1 MEDLKK
7 INEQKVKELISN
19 PDMLLVK
26 KPFTRKIEFSY
37 GNDEQNV
44 DIGESIQAKLPQ
56 IKFTTISQEQFLRE
70 LDPNGHKVLFD
81 SNVPCIVVKLED
93 GSYTEIQYNKMALP
107 YQQNI
112 KNKQTLHLC
121 GNPMKFTLNEA
132 NPTETQRQQF
142 STILKYWKERNM
154 DGMRYKLV
162 DSQMSTGDGGLLFY
176 FDEKGEIKTR
186 LLSYKDGYVLCP
198 HNDQNGD
205 RILESVYYSDGTN
218 EYIDSYD
225 KENFYRYIKKPVKS
239 QGDKSTWVL
248 EDTAP
253 HGFDEIPLVTKR
265 GDVAWNNGQTIIE
278 TLEIVWNIFAV
289 IMKRHGWG
297 ILYIKGDFSEKVKK
311 IAGSVILNDN
321 NTEGNG
327 DAKYLA
333 APTPEGMENF
343 IKSLKEQIQTACS
356 TTFLLPSDI
365 HVSGDISGI
374 AIKLMQ
380 SADLE
385 IASQNVIEY
394 QNVANK
400 MKRLFIYG
408 LGKELVN
415 KKINPTALTDFAK
428 LEINAEFVVWMPQSE
443 TQIVNML
450 QTLSTING
458 ISLETLVANSP
469 FSAPDEVQKI
479 KKDKE
484 DAAALEMKKN
494 QQIQT
499 QQEPIVNG

>member
-7 INEQKVKELISN
+7 INEQKVLELISD
-19 PDMLLVK
+19 PEKLLVK
-26 KPFTRKIEFSY
+26 KPFTRKIDFAYDTGEVKV
-37 GNDEQNV
+37 NV
-44 DIGESIQAKLPQ
+44 GENVMARLPQ
-56 IKFTTISQEQFLRE
+56 ITYTTVSQEQFLRE
-70 LDPNGHKVLFD
+70 LDPNGHNVLFD
-81 SNVPCIVVKLED
+81 SNVPSIAIKLED
-93 GSYTEIQYNKMALP
+93 GTYTEIVFSKMSLP

-121 GNPMKFTLNEA
+121 GNPMKFILNEV
-132 NPTETQRQQF
+132 NPTDKQREHF

-154 DGMRYKLV
+154 DGMRFKLV

-205 RILESVYYSDGTN
+205 RILESVYYANGDTQ
-218 EYIDSYD
+218 YIDSYS
-225 KENFYRYIKKPVKS
+225 KTMFYRYEKKPAKS
-239 QGDKSTWVL
+239 QGEKSSWILKTQI
-248 EDTAP
+248 E

-297 ILYIKGDFSEKVKK
+297 ILYIKGDFSEKLKK
-311 IAGSVILNDN
+311 VAGSVILNDN

-343 IKSLKEQIQTACS
+343 IKSLKEQIQIACS
-356 TTFLLPSDI
+356 TTFLTPADI
-365 HVSGDISGI
+365 KVSGDISGI
-374 AIKLMQ
+374 AIKLMMA
-380 SADLE
+380 SDLE
-385 IASQNVIEY
+385 VASQNVIEY

-400 MKRLFIYG
+400 MKRLFIAG
-408 LGKELVN
+408 LSKELVN
-415 KKINPTALTDFAK
+415 KKLNQTAITEFSQLD
-428 LEINAEFVVWMPQSE
+428 INAEFVVWMPQSE

-450 QTLSTING
+450 QTLSTIDG

-479 KKDKE
+479 KRDRDE
-484 DAAALEMKKN
+484 AAELELKKT
-494 QQIQT
+494 QT
-499 QQEPIVNG
+499 SQPIVNG